1 MGKCQMGA
9 ASQFH
14 AEESCVS
21 VPQGTADAT
30 AEPAMRRG
38 ECQAGGRARC
48 LWGREWDSE
57 ESGET
62 GSCLLY
68 MAASSAGQDRLL
80 AGLAVSSMEDPY
92 HTGWLMWG
100 YRNVER

>member
-1 MGKCQMGA
+1 MGKCQTGA
-9 ASQFH
+9 ASRFH

>member
-1 MGKCQMGA
+1 MGKCLRGA

-14 AEESCVS
+14 AQESYVS

-38 ECQAGGRARC
+38 ECQAGGKAGC
-48 LWGREWDSE
+48 LWGREWGSE

-62 GSCLLY
+62 GSCLLCT
-68 MAASSAGQDRLL
+68 AAPSAGQDGLL
-80 AGLAVSSMEDPY
+80 AGLAGGSTEDPY
-92 HTGWLMWG
+92 HTGWLIRG
-100 YRNVER
+100 SRNVGR